1 MAEDRQ
7 RVTLTIT
14 SEALEVLE
22 SHSTERKRGE
32 FVSQL
37 LASYGRG
44 AGTVPSGLELEAL
57 RLQVLGLLAQGKSA
71 DARLVKVEQT
81 LAAVIANKSR

>member
-1 MAEDRQ
+1 MADDKQ

-14 SEALEVLE
+14 TEAIEVLE
-22 SHSTERKRGE
+22 SHSSERKRGE

-37 LASYGRG
+37 LESYGRG
-44 AGTVPSGLELEAL
+44 AGTVPSGLDVESL
-57 RLQVLGLLAQGKSA
+57 RLQVLGIMAQGKNA

-81 LAAVIANKSR
+81 LAAMIASSR